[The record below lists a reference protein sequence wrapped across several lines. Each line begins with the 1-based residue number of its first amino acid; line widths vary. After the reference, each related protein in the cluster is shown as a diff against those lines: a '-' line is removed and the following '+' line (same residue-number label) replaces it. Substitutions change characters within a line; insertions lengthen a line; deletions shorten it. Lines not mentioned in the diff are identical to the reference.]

1 MTEFEAIIQAIT
13 KIVLSYEFYVP
24 VLTICLTFL
33 IIRISARVVKKLVNK
48 DSKSIEVKKRNTIVA
63 LGENILKYLEK
74 RFNKYQIIIFTC
86 TNREKEILEK
96 LELPINLINIE

>member
-13 KIVLSYEFYVP
+13 KIVLSYKFYVP

-63 LGENILKYLEK
+63 LGENILICHDLW
-74 RFNKYQIIIFTC
+74 
-86 TNREKEILEK
+86 K
-96 LELPINLINIE
+96 LLHI